1 MRRKFKLFAT
11 IASLCLSIALMS
23 FGVYAATQVTY
34 TVTGTVTYNMVDV
47 LVSANTTLEYVSGD
61 HAGHADIASNI
72 SSLGELNY
80 ANSSNGTEWRSYNQ
94 DLIADESLD
103 DGSQSVTISFNTSTA
118 YRLTITINTIQSS
131 SNVNVVATLSGV
143 SAQDNY
149 AVTPAGDYSSVT
161 VTKGV
166 PTQLVY
172 YIVLKDV
179 TTVIP
184 QATFGVGLT
193 MTQVAQN

>member
-1 MRRKFKLFAT
+1 MKRKLKLFAT

-61 HAGHADIASNI
+61 HTGHSAIASNV
-72 SSLGELNY
+72 SSLAELNY
-80 ANSSNGTEWRSYNQ
+80 SNSTSGTEWRSYNQ

-103 DGSQSVTISFNTSTA
+103 EGSQSITINFNTSTA

-131 SNVNVVATLSGV
+131 TNVGVVATLSGV
-143 SAQDNY
+143 DAQDNY
-149 AVTPAGDYSSVT
+149 AVTPQGDYSSVT
-161 VTKGV
+161 VTKGT

-184 QATFGVGLT
+184 QTTFSVSLT
-193 MTQVAQN
+193 MTQVAQ